1 MRDKS
6 SRRTGA
12 SAGRLAGFA
21 SLLLLTG
28 CDWLPAGAT
37 LQAQEMHQ
45 VWIVFLWAS
54 AFVVALIWGLI
65 AWCIF
70 RWRETGR
77 ETGPPPQF
85 KTNNPLEI
93 AWTVVPLIIVIGLFI
108 YTYVAE
114 RHVEAL
120 VAKPPLSVDVTA
132 FRWSWR
138 FHYPELG
145 VDIVGTPEHPPQLV
159 IPVGET
165 VAFDVESTDVDHSF
179 AVPAFLFKRDAIPGL
194 ANHFDWTPNRLGV
207 FRGECAEFCGLNH
220 ALMTFTVAVVSGPR
234 FHAWIAANRATAAAT
249 GNHPEGKPQ

>member
-1 MRDKS
+1 VRAERW
-6 SRRTGA
+6 RRFVR
-12 SAGRLAGFA
+12 SVLRLTGFA
-21 SLLLLTG
+21 GALLLAS

-37 LQAQEMHQ
+37 VQAQEMHQ

-54 AFVVALIWGLI
+54 ALVVALIWGLI
-65 AWCIF
+65 AWCVV

-77 ETGPPPQF
+77 ETSLPPQF

-93 AWTVVPLIIVIGLFI
+93 TWTVIPLIIVVGLFI

-120 VAKPPLSVDVTA
+120 ATQPPLSVDVTG

-138 FHYPELG
+138 FRYPALH
-145 VDIVGTPEHPPQLV
+145 VDIVGTPGHPPQLV
-159 IPVGET
+159 LPVGET

-207 FRGECAEFCGLNH
+207 FRGECGEFCGLNH
-220 ALMTFTVAVVSGPR
+220 ALMTFTVAVVTVPR
-234 FHAWIAANRATAAAT
+234 FRAWLAANRATAAAIR
-249 GNHPEGKPQ
+249 PENKPQ